1 MKSKV
6 SDKLRVLII
15 GRGRM
20 GTAVQESA
28 LFRGHEVVAVMGR
41 ADVVLDDWPEADVAV
56 EFTAP
61 TSVVSVMAACR
72 DRGIPL
78 VSGTTGWTDYRP
90 EVEAA
95 TVQAGHPLVWAPN
108 FSKGVYLFRKAL
120 KAVAEEM
127 QGHAEFQPSVHEVH
141 HTGKVDAPSGTA
153 LAVADDLHEMGWN
166 EVGVTAQRLAGVPG
180 THQVEWRSEIDSMS
194 LVHSAHNRRGFA
206 QGAVEAAEWLVHRSD
221 PCNKIFG
228 MNDVWG

>member
-1 MKSKV
+1 MNSNV

-20 GTAVQESA
+20 GTAVQAAA
-28 LFRGHEVVAVMGR
+28 LSRGHEVVGVMDR
-41 ADVVLDDWPEADVAV
+41 ADVGLDSWPKADVAV

-72 DRGIPL
+72 ERGIPL
-78 VSGTTGWTDYRP
+78 VSGTTGWAEFRP
-90 EVEAA
+90 EVEDA
-95 TVQAGHPLVWAPN
+95 TVRAQHPLVWAPN

-120 KAVAEEM
+120 KSVAEEM
-127 QGHAEFQPSVHEVH
+127 QGHTEFGPSVHEVH

-153 LAVADDLHEMGWN
+153 LAVADDLHEMGWK
-166 EVGVTAQRLAGVPG
+166 EVDVTAQRLAGVPG
-180 THQVEWRSEIDSMS
+180 THQVEFRSEIDSIC

-206 QGAVEAAEWLVHRSD
+206 QGAMEAAEWLAHRSA